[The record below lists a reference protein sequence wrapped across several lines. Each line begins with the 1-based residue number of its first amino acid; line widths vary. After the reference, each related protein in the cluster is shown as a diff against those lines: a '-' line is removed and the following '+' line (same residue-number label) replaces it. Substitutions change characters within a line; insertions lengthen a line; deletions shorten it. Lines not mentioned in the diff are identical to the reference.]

1 MCRNNKGIK
10 EIKEI
15 TTNATSFF
23 LTGSAFSLS
32 YSEFSNPLLISE
44 EISFFR

>member
-1 MCRNNKGIK
+1 MFRNNKEIK

-32 YSEFSNPLLISE
+32 YSEFSNSLLVFE